1 MNLGELRK
9 LFVERSG
16 GSDLVNSDN
25 SDNGANFFIQS
36 GQRTLDRMLEIDKSW
51 ARSFKTLVSGDY
63 YAMFKGCRAVKGV
76 WISTSESRVKL
87 EKISLEEMR
96 DLYTKGP
103 DEVETGSTLYYSIIS
118 LRTFPNDDNVIVD
131 YLQGSKLIDTTT
143 SDFEYTGI
151 IFLPPPSGDAQLEVF
166 GLFRNTLLEN
176 DSDENYWTMENPDIL
191 LIATLYRLEVDYRN
205 TEGAND
211 WMRALQF
218 EVENL
223 DKDWVESD
231 IAEVSQ
237 ISN

>member
-16 GSDLVNSDN
+16 RSDLVNSDD

-63 YAMFKGCRAVKGV
+63 YAMFKGCRAIKGV
-76 WISTSESRVKL
+76 WISTSDGRTKL
-87 EKISLEEMR
+87 EKISIEDMR
-96 DLYTKGP
+96 ELYGDGP
-103 DEVETGSTLYYSIIS
+103 DEVDSGTTLYYSIIS

-131 YLQGSKLIDTTT
+131 YLQGNKIAATEV

-166 GLFRNTLLEN
+166 GLIKSTSLES

-218 EVENL
+218 EVGNL
-223 DKDWVESD
+223 EKDWVESD
-231 IAEVSQ
+231 IAGVTQ
-237 ISN
+237 ISG